1 MCRLSES
8 FHTPDGL
15 GSDRNFKRY
24 GLASHNC
31 WWFAAVTVNAL
42 ECPAS
47 DWTIKPSRDWGKKA
61 IQALGKSTQEA
72 SQQVAA
78 RFAHRWL
85 VEEGTTLRSVAPSS
99 RAAQGTVSGPNAVM
113 GKLASSVVFRRHS
126 QFKDRLQ

>member
-1 MCRLSES
+1 MYRLSES
-8 FHTPDGL
+8 FHSPNGL
-15 GSDRNFKRY
+15 GSDQNFKRY

-42 ECPAS
+42 ECLAS

-85 VEEGTTLRSVAPSS
+85 VEEGTTLRPVARPS
-99 RAAQGTVSGPNAVM
+99 RTAQETVSEPNAAM
-113 GKLASSVVFRRHS
+113 DQLTSSLEFRRCS
-126 QFKDRLQ
+126 QFKDRRQ